1 MLMQCGDRF
10 WSSSSPPRAA
20 IVESY
25 ILKQGGRLRLSGNT
39 MWLIVVSGAKPQS
52 LTMTNLLLSSAN
64 HFMSSKLGGSCEIQE
79 GLP

>member
-1 MLMQCGDRF
+1 
-10 WSSSSPPRAA
+10 
-20 IVESY
+20 
-25 ILKQGGRLRLSGNT
+25 